1 MFKKTPNAS
10 NLLYT
15 MLVAVLFTSCKKT
28 TDNQTVFVEEKQTE
42 HIIRVGGGNDVY
54 VTEVDS
60 CEYLIFDGYKAGGI
74 IHKQNCKF
82 CLARNA
88 K

>member
-15 MLVAVLFTSCKKT
+15 MLVAVLFVGCKESNNS
-28 TDNQTVFVEEKQTE
+28 DFVETKKSNKIVRLTMNNF
-42 HIIRVGGGNDVY
+42 IYI
-54 VTEVDS
+54 TEVDS
-60 CEYLIFDGYKAGGI
+60 CEYIVFDGFEKGGI

-82 CLARNA
+82 CLARSA